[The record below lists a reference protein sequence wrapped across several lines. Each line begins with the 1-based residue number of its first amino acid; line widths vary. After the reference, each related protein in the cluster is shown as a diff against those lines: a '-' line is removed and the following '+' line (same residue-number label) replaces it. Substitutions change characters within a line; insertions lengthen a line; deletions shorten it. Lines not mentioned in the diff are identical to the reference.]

1 MWGQWFVRDE
11 ADPELGVLL
20 NIDEDR
26 PNAGTVHVSI
36 RNAKGSVAGY
46 GAVTFSG
53 DAVGS
58 QGQFT
63 ANQQSIS
70 PALQP
75 GTTVPAVQL
84 RIARIKPAL
93 VLRCNSGE
101 GPARDVALRR
111 LDQSRPSRP
120 DKTFRT
126 WQEFKRWAGRHSAT
140 SPWPI
145 FRGQS
150 RANWTLRATLFRYG
164 RRDLVRYVITDV
176 PRLGNVAAG
185 ITGRLFDITNP
196 TQYGSLLYLAQHHG
210 FPTPFLDW
218 TESPYIAAFF
228 AFADVDPEETR
239 GNVRLFAFQAGRWL
253 ERVPN
258 VPHIVSVGPYLNVHT
273 FTPIE
278 NTRALPQ
285 QSVVLATN
293 LAELEPW
300 IREMERMHGKLLSRF
315 DMPRSLRNEA
325 LDELAY
331 MGISAASMFPD
342 LDGAC
347 KALREKY
354 FRLRPISSEGR
365 PAFAT
370 APQALETTKSADG
383 APDSIEGGPLN
394 TP

>member
-1 MWGQWFVRDE
+1 MWGQWFVGDE
-11 ADPELGVLL
+11 ADAKRGVLI

-26 PNAGTVHVSI
+26 PNAGIAHAAIQGPKGWVTGY
-36 RNAKGSVAGY
+36 GSV
-46 GAVTFSG
+46 TFTG

-63 ANQQSIS
+63 VDPRSLS
-70 PALQP
+70 PAP
-75 GTTVPAVQL
+75 DAGTIPPVQL
-84 RIARIKPAL
+84 RIIRTKPSL
-93 VLRCNSGE
+93 ILRCSSGD
-101 GPARDVALRR
+101 GPAIDIALRR
-111 LDQSRPSRP
+111 LDQSQPSRP

-126 WQEFKRWAGRHSAT
+126 WKDFKRWAGHHSAA
-140 SPWPI
+140 SPWTI

-150 RANWTLRATLFRYG
+150 RANWTLRATLFRHG
-164 RRDLVRYVITDV
+164 RRDLIRYSLTDV

-185 ITGRLFDITNP
+185 ITGRLFDVTNP
-196 TQYGSLLYLAQHHG
+196 IQYGSLLYLAQHHG

-218 TESPYIAAFF
+218 SESPYIAAFF
-228 AFADVDPEETR
+228 AFADVDPEDTR
-239 GNVRLFAFQAGRWL
+239 GNVRLFEFQANRWA
-253 ERVPN
+253 ERMPN
-258 VPHIVSVGPYLNVHT
+258 VPHLVSVAPYVNVHT

-300 IREMERMHGKLLSRF
+300 IRGLERSHGKFLSRF
-315 DMPRSLRNEA
+315 DMPRALRNEA

-354 FRLRPISSEGR
+354 FRFRPISSKGR
-365 PAFAT
+365 PAIPT
-370 APQALETTKSADG
+370 APQAMEAPRDARGDDGTTLK
-383 APDSIEGGPLN
+383 PV
-394 TP
+394 T